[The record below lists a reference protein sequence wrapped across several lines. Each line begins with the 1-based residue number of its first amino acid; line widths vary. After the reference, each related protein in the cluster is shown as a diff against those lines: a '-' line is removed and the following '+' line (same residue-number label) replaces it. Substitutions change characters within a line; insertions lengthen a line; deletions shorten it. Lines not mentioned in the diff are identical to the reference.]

1 MIRYYFIFLF
11 LTLFNCFGQDVSK
24 INKVL
29 EIPDTLEFQK
39 EIRIYKDYSISNTV
53 EIFRMYDEGKNNWI
67 VFKYFYLKNSK
78 QITKIDKIEFPKE
91 NMGKLKAKDANLIWL
106 NLLMSD
112 IEFLPSIEEI
122 NYKFKKDSIEFED
135 GEYGIVKKKVL
146 VLDGKSYQVYVKN
159 GKIRNNFSFD
169 NPETYLKNHPN
180 VDELISYNQ
189 LLSTIKKEFNLWNE

>member
-1 MIRYYFIFLF
+1 MIKYYFIFLF
-11 LTLFNCFGQDVSK
+11 LTFFNCFGQDVSE

-53 EIFRMYDEGKNNWI
+53 EIFRLYDEGKNNWI

-159 GKIRNNFSFD
+159 GKIRNNFYFD
-169 NPETYLKNHPN
+169 NPETYLKNYPN

-189 LLSTIKKEFNLWNE
+189 LLSVIKKEFNLWKE